1 MLEPGLGPIPRVSL
15 EPRQHGHVLRVAFA
29 HYCQANDISGVT
41 IWVLGLA
48 RRLATDGVSV
58 AIHFVIAPS
67 STSLEQC
74 GEPPLFEELRQ
85 QGIEVFSAP
94 RRRCLKEDVQE
105 TLAFLNQW
113 QPTVFLPQCKPAHY
127 AAAAQAGLRGLPWAL
142 TLHSD
147 DPDYWATVGAFG
159 GARYGSSQV
168 CVSRHIRDEL
178 IRRRIEQPS
187 NVIPCGV
194 AIPANLTGFRND
206 PFHVVF
212 SGRIWEHQKRASLVI
227 QTLIRACGAR
237 DTIRATLIGDGYAR
251 AACEQQVA
259 EAGLTEAITFTGP
272 LAPSQVQARL
282 LESQAILLMS
292 DFEGLPI
299 ALLEAMAAGVVPVV
313 RHIPSGIPELVDHE
327 RTGLLVSEDPA
338 EAALALLR
346 LADDPDLWQRCSTAA
361 RDLVAGHYSA
371 DKSYRQWRQLLEGLD
386 RQFRDAPS
394 NPYPIDSL
402 RIDSLRRIAPSF
414 HQEYKPPK
422 ARIATLRQTLR
433 TTIARVKHRIK
444 TALGRPA

>member
-1 MLEPGLGPIPRVSL
+1 MGPIPQLSL
-15 EPRQHGHVLRVAFA
+15 ALAHHGHVLRVAFA
-29 HYCQANDISGVT
+29 HYSQANDISGVT

-48 RRLATDGVSV
+48 RRLAKDGICV
-58 AIHFVIAPS
+58 AIHFVIAPGEP
-67 STSLEQC
+67 SLEEC

-94 RRRCLKEDVQE
+94 RRDCLKGDVQE
-105 TLAFLNQW
+105 TLAFLNHW

-127 AAAAQAGLRGLPWAL
+127 AAAAQAGSRGLPWAI

-159 GARYGSSQV
+159 GPRYGSSLV

-178 IRRRIEQPS
+178 ILRQIKRPAS
-187 NVIPCGV
+187 VIPCGV
-194 AIPANLTGFRND
+194 TIPDHMTTFRKD
-206 PFHVVF
+206 PFRVVF

-227 QTLIRACGAR
+227 QTLIRACGSS
-237 DTIRATLIGDGYAR
+237 DSIHATLIGDGYAR
-251 AACEQQVA
+251 AACERQVA
-259 EAGLTEAITFTGP
+259 EAGLTGAITFSGP
-272 LAPSQVQARL
+272 LPSSQVQARL
-282 LESQAILLMS
+282 LGAQAILLMS

-313 RHIPSGIPELVDHE
+313 RRIPSGIPELVHHE

-361 RDLVAGHYSA
+361 RDLVAQHYSA
-371 DKSYRQWRQLLEGLD
+371 DSSYALWRQLLEGLD
-386 RQFRDAPS
+386 QPFNPVAT
-394 NPYPIDSL
+394 NPYPIDS
-402 RIDSLRRIAPSF
+402 RWIDSLRRIAPSF
-414 HQEYKPPK
+414 HQEYNQPR
-422 ARIATLRQTLR
+422 ARTTTLRQALR
-433 TTIARVKHRIK
+433 TTIAQTKHRIK
-444 TALGRPA
+444 HLLSRRP